1 MRVDDPAGNI
11 GWSLNGGCGAA
22 RGEGADTGQRGERR
36 VIGGVAADDVP
47 GWRHPHRAGRRGQR
61 VRSHPGVGPGHV
73 NVVLDERLSQ
83 RNVPLQLQPAFP
95 YNVLR

>member
-1 MRVDDPAGNI
+1 
-11 GWSLNGGCGAA
+11 
-22 RGEGADTGQRGERR
+22 
-36 VIGGVAADDVP
+36 
-47 GWRHPHRAGRRGQR
+47 
-61 VRSHPGVGPGHV
+61 VGPGHV